1 MVISRPVLIMGLG
14 IALIGASIALRVAFG
29 ASLSQATATGSSTM
43 VVWAGTI
50 VLFVAGFY
58 LLLAGA
64 KRRKSARGETETRI
78 RRSN

>member
-1 MVISRPVLIMGLG
+1 MMGLG
-14 IALIGASIALRVAFG
+14 IALVAASILLRAAFG
-29 ASLSQATATGSSTM
+29 ASLTQASAGGSSTQ

-78 RRSN
+78 RRSA